1 MKEYHLISPQ
11 DQVFSVLI
19 PSVFPT
25 QIRNGASGF
34 VRACGIILSSCGPF
48 ITIWFFNY
56 FSVTWCMVAQ
66 ALVYLIRIPLT
77 MGLKA
82 STAPEDNTMEK
93 DGTHEFEV
101 TTGGSFD

>member
-1 MKEYHLISPQ
+1 
-11 DQVFSVLI
+11 
-19 PSVFPT
+19 
-25 QIRNGASGF
+25 
-34 VRACGIILSSCGPF
+34 
-48 ITIWFFNY
+48 
-56 FSVTWCMVAQ
+56 MVAQ

-93 DGTHEFEV
+93 DGTNEFEV